1 LNRIY
6 TNAGKARLLGSEL
19 GLTLSPIKKLKIF
32 VGGNIYT
39 LKIKGT
45 LFDNSVAINSSGWI
59 YSINSNISYQITPT
73 LSTQFNLS
81 YLSARNTA
89 QGEDSRF
96 YQPNFSVKK
105 SFLDSKLTLTA
116 QWQNA
121 ALGNMKVNEQ
131 RITTFGSNFSTT
143 TNYIQERNIFLL
155 NLSYNFNKNDK
166 KAKLPSSEFGEKEF

>member
-1 LNRIY
+1 M
-6 TNAGKARLLGSEL
+6 A
-19 GLTLSPIKKLKIF
+19 
-32 VGGNIYT
+32 V
-39 LKIKGT
+39 
-45 LFDNSVAINSSGWI
+45 NSSGWV
-59 YSINSNISYQITPT
+59 YSINSTISYQISQT

-89 QGEDSRF
+89 QGKDSRF

-105 SFLDSKLTLTA
+105 SFLENKLTLTA

-131 RITTFGSNFSTT
+131 RITTFGSNFYTT

-155 NLSYNFNKNDK
+155 NLSYSFNKTDK
-166 KAKLPSSEFGEKEF
+166 KSKLPSSEFGEKEF